1 MTLKTRWF
9 VLGTSQSHQ
18 RKIDKEEEEEQK
30 ERCGLGWD

>member
-18 RKIDKEEEEEQK
+18 RKIDKEEEEQK